1 MAQDPEQQP
10 NIDDAPDPQYPYGAT
25 PQAPQ
30 EVPGPRPSYLSPEFY
45 EQQATP
51 VQQLEA
57 QSGYTVPTP
66 GPYIPPPLPSYNPQA
81 GYAPPQRSYGAGS
94 NYGHGGS
101 APEYEYK
108 YGVPESL
115 LPLQATPL
123 PLGEAIRQLPR
134 QYWQAITRPSSV
146 TFASET
152 GKAGWGIVWV
162 QIVFYTVF
170 MTALGFLS
178 NLLVQPRSLAATDTS
193 SLTPATIAMLQKFL
207 GFLTLSSTYG
217 QVLLIP
223 LSLFLGTGVL
233 FLLAKAFGGVGKF
246 LPQLYSTLL
255 FIVPLG
261 IIVNVVVL
269 LLNFLPTV
277 GSLLTILIVFANLGY
292 EGTLLSF
299 MLMPVH
305 RLSGGRAAGAVLILF
320 GVGLLLACVLGFII
334 AIILTA
340 MAQPQ

>member
-10 NIDDAPDPQYPYGAT
+10 TIDDAPDPQFPYGAT

-45 EQQATP
+45 EQQAAP
-51 VQQLEA
+51 VQQPET

-66 GPYIPPPLPSYNPQA
+66 GPYIPPPSYNPQA
-81 GYAPPQRSYGAGS
+81 GYAPPQRSYGVDS

-101 APEYEYK
+101 APGYEYR
-108 YGVPESL
+108 YGVPESF
-115 LPLQATPL
+115 LPPQATPL
-123 PLGEAIRQLPR
+123 PLSEAIRQLPG
-134 QYWQAITRPSSV
+134 QYWRAITRPSSV
-146 TFASET
+146 TFASEM

-162 QIVFYTVF
+162 QIVFYTVL

-178 NLLVQPRSLAATDTS
+178 NLLLQPRSLAATDTS
-193 SLTPATIAMLQKFL
+193 SLTPATIAVLQKFL
-207 GFLTLSSTYG
+207 GFFTLSSTYG

-223 LSLFLGTGVL
+223 LSLFVGTGVL

-269 LLNFLPTV
+269 LLNLLPAV

-292 EGTLLSF
+292 EGTLLGF
-299 MLMPVH
+299 MLIPIH
-305 RLSGGRAAGAVLILF
+305 RLSGGRAAGAVLLLF
-320 GVGLLLACVLGFII
+320 GVGLLLACVLSFIVV
-334 AIILTA
+334 IILTA
-340 MAQPQ
+340 LAQPQ